1 MAQGADLAWV
11 ADALVERRE
20 DILSRWRDVTTRQP
34 FHMGRRSLA
43 VADHIPDLFDAIVA
57 LLQRTAAPHTLSE
70 SPLLDPA
77 VLDAAREHA
86 RVRFEQGLSAADVVT
101 EFRLLRQEV
110 GRAIRAEVDDAAP
123 TGDVVAATLLVH
135 DALDGAIALA
145 LAALSVHLEE
155 MRDEFLATTVHDVQQ
170 PITALK
176 GYVQLA
182 IHQLD
187 RPHLD
192 LAKVGGLL
200 RRVDAETNRMSL
212 LLKTLSDA
220 SRLRL
225 GRLEPRLAD
234 ADLGAIMRD
243 HLDRLGPDAADRVHV
258 EKPND
263 ADLTGYWDADLLER
277 VIGNLVSNALKYS
290 PPEQSVE
297 VTVTSNPESVK
308 LSVADHGI
316 GIAEDELPSLFT
328 RYGRTASAVT
338 AGIEGHGL
346 GLFLCKGIVEAHGG
360 RIWAESPGAG
370 RGTSVLMVL
379 PRISRLHA
387 AD

>member
-155 MRDEFLATTVHDVQQ
+155 MCDEFLATTVHDVQQ

-192 LAKVGGLL
+192 LAKVGGLR

-258 EKPND
+258 ENPND

-297 VTVTSNPESVK
+297 VTVTSNPN
-308 LSVADHGI
+308 
-316 GIAEDELPSLFT
+316 P
-328 RYGRTASAVT
+328 
-338 AGIEGHGL
+338 
-346 GLFLCKGIVEAHGG
+346 
-360 RIWAESPGAG
+360 
-370 RGTSVLMVL
+370 
-379 PRISRLHA
+379 
-387 AD
+387 

>member
-212 LLKTLSDA
+212 LLGTLSDA

-225 GRLEPRLAD
+225 GRLEPRL
-234 ADLGAIMRD
+234 LGARGRAF
-243 HLDRLGPDAADRVHV
+243 HLA
-258 EKPND
+258 
-263 ADLTGYWDADLLER
+263 
-277 VIGNLVSNALKYS
+277 
-290 PPEQSVE
+290 
-297 VTVTSNPESVK
+297 
-308 LSVADHGI
+308 
-316 GIAEDELPSLFT
+316 
-328 RYGRTASAVT
+328 
-338 AGIEGHGL
+338 
-346 GLFLCKGIVEAHGG
+346 
-360 RIWAESPGAG
+360 SPGI
-370 RGTSVLMVL
+370 R
-379 PRISRLHA
+379 
-387 AD
+387 